1 MRNIATKTIF
11 KETFTILLFR
21 NSSVNKFSFLSNRD
35 SLNLFFNSFFSQ
47 LRVKISLL
55 ALFFVNS
62 LNAQTLTVDTYT
74 TSTTWVVPACVTSIT
89 VRAWGGG
96 GGGGGASATDRNGG
110 GGGGGAYCTRV
121 ETVTPGETLTITVG
135 AGGVGVSANTGG
147 AGGFSQVAHSVG
159 PVVFCRAAGGAGGQ
173 RGANN
178 TSAGAGGA
186 GGAIASNIPAGTGFR
201 GGNGGA
207 SDPNTALDQSGGG
220 GGGAG
225 SGSIGGDGAIITAG
239 IAGSPGGGAG
249 GVGIGTSISTGGN
262 GSPGIVLGGG
272 GGGSTVFS
280 SGTRAGAAGARGQIT
295 ITYSATGCE
304 PAQSTFSYSP
314 AGSYTWVVPACVNF
328 VTVEAFG
335 SGGGGGGNIGVVSG
349 GQETCT
355 GAGGGGGG
363 GYAARTYAV
372 VPGQSYTIVV
382 GAGGTAGTAGA
393 NGGGGGVIST
403 NAGNGGAG
411 GNSTFSGPATV
422 GPGTLTGI
430 GGAGGLASQGR
441 NTTGGTCLA
450 VNGAGGAGSLGLNGS
465 INYRGG
471 NGAAGVILNFS
482 TDRSAGAGGG
492 AGPGGNGGDAPVA
505 NSAGVGVNPPGGIG
519 NPPGG
524 NGGNGRTYNTTGTFG
539 GNGGN
544 GIAIGG
550 GGGGGLIHIGAF
562 GSVTATG
569 GTGAIGEV
577 RLTYNPA
584 CPLPIELTSF
594 TGSDETR
601 HNELNW
607 STASEINND
616 YFTLERSANGSEWQ
630 KVTEIDGAGT
640 SVSVLNYLY
649 SDYDFSPNMINYYRL
664 SQTDFDGTVKNSGE
678 IVSIDNRFKSKVI
691 VRITNILGQN
701 VSNDQKGIVIY
712 VYEDGSNEM
721 IFVD

>member
-1 MRNIATKTIF
+1 MK
-11 KETFTILLFR
+11 LF
-21 NSSVNKFSFLSNRD
+21 ST
-35 SLNLFFNSFFSQ
+35 SFFAK
-47 LRVKISLL
+47 LNVKISLL
-55 ALFFVNS
+55 AMFFVNS
-62 LNAQTLTVDTYT
+62 INTQTLNVDTY
-74 TSTTWVVPACVTSIT
+74 STVGTFNWVVPACVTSIT

-96 GGGGGASATDRNGG
+96 GAGGGASATDRNGG
-110 GGGGGAYCTRV
+110 GGGGGAYCTRI
-121 ETVTPGETLTITVG
+121 ETVTPGETLIITVG
-135 AGGVGVSANTGG
+135 AGGTGVSSGTGNP
-147 AGGFSQVAHSVG
+147 GGHSEVAHAVG
-159 PVVFCRAAGGAGGQ
+159 PVVFCRGARGLGGQ
-173 RGANN
+173 KASSSS
-178 TSAGAGGA
+178 TAGAGGA
-186 GGAIASNIPAGTGFR
+186 GGTLANNIPAGTGFR

-207 SDPNTALDQSGGG
+207 SDPITTGSDMSGGG

-225 SGSIGGDGAIITAG
+225 SGSNGGDGAIITAG
-239 IAGSPGGGAG
+239 AAGSPGGGAG
-249 GVGIGTSISTGGN
+249 GAGIGTSISTGGN

-280 SGTRAGAAGARGQIT
+280 SGTRAGAAGAQGQVT
-295 ITYSATGCE
+295 ITYTATGCE
-304 PAQSTFSYSP
+304 PTQSTFTYSP
-314 AGSYTWVVPACVNF
+314 AGSYNWVVPACVNF

-335 SGGGGGGNIGVVSG
+335 GGGGGGGNIGVVSG
-349 GQETCT
+349 GSETCT

-393 NGGGGGVIST
+393 NGGGTGAIST

-422 GPGTLTGI
+422 GPGTLTGT
-430 GGAGGLASQGR
+430 GGAGGFASQGR
-441 NTTGGTCLA
+441 NTAGGTCLA
-450 VNGAGGAGSLGLNGS
+450 VNGAGGSGSLGLNGS

-471 NGAAGVILNFS
+471 NGAAGAILNFS

-492 AGPGGNGGDAPVA
+492 AGPGGNGGNAPVA
-505 NSAGVGVNPPGGIG
+505 NSVGVGVNPPGGIG

-550 GGGGGLIHIGAF
+550 GGGGGLIHISVAS
-562 GSVTATG
+562 SVTATG
-569 GTGAIGEV
+569 GAGAIGEV

-594 TGSDETR
+594 TGSNETR
-601 HNELNW
+601 YNELNW
-607 STASEINND
+607 STSSEINND
-616 YFTLERSANGSEWQ
+616 FFTLERSINGSEWE
-630 KVTEIDGAGT
+630 KATEIDGAGT

-649 SDYDFSPNMINYYRL
+649 KDYDFTQNMINYYRL

-678 IVSIDNRFKSKVI
+678 IVSIDNRIKSKVI

-712 VYEDGSNEM
+712 IYEDGSNEM
-721 IFVD
+721 IFVE